1 MSYRIVYGG
10 STPAQ
15 YPPTRSKKHLQLMT
29 AVFVMLFALA
39 VGQFWPRGRE
49 VLRNFLLPG
58 EPTVTEQAFSE
69 LVSDLS
75 QGIKLEEAMGAFCQQ
90 IIDHGAGESD

>member
-10 STPAQ
+10 TTPVR
-15 YPPTRSKKHLQLMT
+15 YPPNRGRKHLQLMT
-29 AVFVMLFALA
+29 AVAMVLFVLV

-49 VLRNFLLPG
+49 VLRDFLLPG
-58 EPTVTEQAFSE
+58 EPSVTEQAFSE

-75 QGIKLEEAMGAFCQQ
+75 QGIKLEDAVATFCQQ